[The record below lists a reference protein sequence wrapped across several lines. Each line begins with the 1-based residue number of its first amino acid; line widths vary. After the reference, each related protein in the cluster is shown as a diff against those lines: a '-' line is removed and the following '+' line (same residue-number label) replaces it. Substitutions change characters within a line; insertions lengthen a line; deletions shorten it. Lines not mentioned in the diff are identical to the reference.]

1 MSSTTT
7 TKAVIRDRIRPTVII
22 GLGGTGKKALLKIRR
37 RFYDRY
43 GKLDQFPSVAYLY
56 LDTDTNEVGQNTEAG
71 GHRVIA
77 DAIDL
82 ANDEKVNITVEE
94 TSPYVDSP
102 RTHPHV
108 SAWFYPN
115 LRDKADLAQG
125 AGAIRPYGRLA
136 FFHRYDKVSSALQNA
151 VQKVTGM
158 RSIQVTM
165 DNGLRVVTD
174 GTVDVFIVGSVAGGT
189 GSGILLDTTFLVK
202 HIAPQAKR
210 YGFVALPSVFSTRS
224 EGEDRFANGYA
235 ALKEVNHY
243 TLRPDANR
251 VAQSVDEVQSLHDFH
266 VQWSLGE
273 SERSIPGPPFHYLY
287 LVDAVNDKGIHSDQD
302 GISELMADAIFYE
315 FAMSDFGSQK
325 RSLRDNTDKFLCDV
339 AEIKDDG
346 DSTMNRPQ
354 PKHYSAFGLG
364 RITFPA
370 DHVRVACAAMLGQ
383 KVVAQWEKAGG
394 TNITPQQVDE
404 FLLRQGFLE
413 KVGLLDNR
421 QRGRMVRA
429 NPKDSQLVASL
440 ARASGRFISVF
451 EELNSWINE
460 LRAEVGRL
468 GGQATPLAAVLRER
482 FKDRE
487 QKIAGWDSPAESEW
501 RDLARTLRSN
511 LVTKQDDVKKA
522 LDHEIDLLLSDRAYS
537 LGYARAVLNRIYQLL
552 GEEKSGY
559 MDFYKEERSRAEKD
573 ATEMGRRM
581 NTALSELELDGDQMT
596 AIPVW
601 RPMTRRYL
609 AGRVLD
615 VAKAYFEAKLR
626 AAVAEFC
633 YQFAVWV
640 HAQLKEENQS
650 GLRAR
655 LGALDKIVNGI
666 KFHLA
671 EHEKRGRQVPQNA
684 RQIVL
689 FDESELPGIYR
700 ELLEGQEEEQVKKMS
715 AEALSMLGGNLF
727 ALSGAVQRMGTEGV
741 ARVVHDLCMTPFAEK
756 LRLLPQ
762 YSAMARFKARFP
774 DAQVQ
779 EDKLGNLFAGS
790 EAFVKF
796 RQDGFGGQKVDM
808 QQRSIIVGRYLPDDA
823 AEEYRQFDDLL
834 GRSAGVKLGF
844 HKTDNR
850 NEIVI
855 YTEVGGYPLFLLQ
868 ALGEMREAYLSARD
882 KDRKLHIDHHQAK
895 FGDLVPLVGKAY
907 NQYREVVRDFV
918 LGQALGILRVESH
931 NQSGLPVFVFLKEMG
946 FGKLPRPENLGYE
959 DTAIERLLR
968 FPDLRRNL
976 HEQVERRRAD
986 IYNQG
991 TEAVAIL
998 YAVLVHYEENVYRA
1012 NQMHAEGGAYE
1023 YDNPIMT
1030 SVLATE
1036 TEGMIQQW
1044 KPVPEW
1050 GQMATQYADS
1060 LRMGRPMPQIRQL
1073 APQLV
1078 GMENRVAVNF

>member
-1 MSSTTT
+1 MSSTT
-7 TKAVIRDRIRPTVII
+7 KATIRDRIRPTVII
-22 GLGGTGKKALLKIRR
+22 GLGGTGKKALMKIRR
-37 RFYDRY
+37 RFYDRF
-43 GKLDQFPSVAYLY
+43 GQLDQFPSVAYLY

-77 DAIDL
+77 DAIEF
-82 ANDEKVNITVEE
+82 ANDETVSITVEQ
-94 TSPYVDSP
+94 TAPYVDSP
-102 RTHPHV
+102 KTHPHV

-115 LRDKADLAQG
+115 LRDKADLVQG

-136 FFHRYDKVSSALQNA
+136 FFHRYDRVSSSIQNA
-151 VQKVTGM
+151 VQKVTSM

-174 GTVDVFIVGSVAGGT
+174 GSVDVFIVGSLAGGT
-189 GSGILLDTTFLVK
+189 GSGTLLDTTFLVK

-224 EGEDRFANGYA
+224 EGEARFANGYA

-251 VAQSVDEVQSLHDFH
+251 VSTVDELQSLHDFH

-273 SERSIPGPPFHYLY
+273 SERSIAGPPFHYLY
-287 LVDAVNDKGIHSDQD
+287 LLDAVNDKGIHSDMD
-302 GISELMADAIFYE
+302 GVSELMADAIFYE
-315 FAMSDFGSQK
+315 FAMSEFGAHK
-325 RSLRDNTDKFLCDV
+325 RSLRDNTDQFLCQV
-339 AEIKDDG
+339 AEIKDEDG
-346 DSTMNRPQ
+346 STMNRPQ

-383 KVVAQWEKAGG
+383 RVVGQWEKASD
-394 TNITPQQVDE
+394 TTITPQQVDD
-404 FLLRQGFLE
+404 FLVRQGFLE
-413 KVGLLDNR
+413 KLGLLDTR
-421 QRGRMVRA
+421 QRGKMVRA
-429 NPKDSQLVASL
+429 NPKDSQLVAGL
-440 ARASGRFISVF
+440 ARTSGRANNLF
-451 EELNSWINE
+451 EELNGWVNE
-460 LRAEVGRL
+460 LRGEVGRL
-468 GGQATPLAAVLRER
+468 AGTRTSLAAILRER

-487 QKIAGWDSPAESEW
+487 QKVAGWDSNAESEW

-511 LVTKQDDVKKA
+511 LVMKQDDVKKA

-537 LGYARAVLNRIYQLL
+537 LGYARAVLNRIYHLL

-559 MDFYKEERSRAEKD
+559 MDFYKDERARAEKD
-573 ATEMGRRM
+573 AAEMSRRL
-581 NTALSELELDGDQMT
+581 NNALSELELDGDQMV
-596 AIPVW
+596 ALPVW

-633 YQFAVWV
+633 YQFAAWV
-640 HAQLKEENQS
+640 HQQLKEENQS

-655 LGALDKIVNGI
+655 LTALDKTVSAI
-666 KFHLA
+666 KHHLA

-700 ELLEGQEEEQVKKMS
+700 DLLDGQEEEQVKKMS
-715 AEALSMLGGNLF
+715 GEALSVLGGNLF

-741 ARVVHDLCMTPFAEK
+741 ARTVLTLCMTPFAEK
-756 LRLLPQ
+756 LRLSPK
-762 YSAMARFKARFP
+762 YSAMARFKARFH

-779 EDKLGNLFAGS
+779 EDKLSNLFAAS
-790 EAFVKF
+790 EAFVRF
-796 RQDGFGGQKVDM
+796 RQDGLGGQKVDM
-808 QQRSIIVGRYLPDDA
+808 QQKAIIVGRYLPDDA

-855 YTEVGGYPLFLLQ
+855 YNEVGGYPLFLLQ
-868 ALGEMREAYLSARD
+868 ALGDMREAYMAARD
-882 KDRKLHIDHHQAK
+882 KDAKLHIDHHQAK

-907 NQYREVVRDFV
+907 NQYREVVRDFC
-918 LGQALGILRVESH
+918 LAQALGILRVESH
-931 NQSGLPVFVFLKEMG
+931 NQSGLPVFVFLREMG
-946 FGKLPRPENLGYE
+946 FGKLPRPEYLGYE

-968 FPDLRRNL
+968 FPDLRRSL

-991 TEAVAIL
+991 AEAVALL
-998 YAVLVHYEENVYRA
+998 YAVLVHYEESVYRA

-1036 TEGMIQQW
+1036 TESMIQQW
-1044 KPVPEW
+1044 QPVPEW
-1050 GQMATQYADS
+1050 GQMATVYADS
-1060 LRMGRPMPQIRQL
+1060 LRMGRPMPQVKQL
-1073 APQLV
+1073 APHLA